1 MHQHG
6 LFDIQQR
13 HDRIKQYV
21 TMLDQLNSIV
31 DWEAFRPTLETI
43 REKKRKS
50 SAGRKPFDVVFMF
63 KILVLQSLYNLS
75 DAQLEFQITDRFSF
89 MAFLGLHLNDRV
101 PDEKTI
107 WLFRDELTTAK
118 LIDRL
123 FKQFDETLSSNGPV
137 AERGAAEKG
146 QIIDAT
152 IVSAPKQR
160 NRREENKQIKEGE
173 TPESW
178 DSKPNKKR
186 QKDTDARWTRKRNVS
201 YYGYKNHVN
210 VDAKHKFIRR
220 FEVTSASVH
229 DSQAVK
235 SLLDKKNNGKEV
247 YADSAYTGEEIDNLL
262 EANNLQSRIN
272 EKGYRNRPLTE
283 SQKESNREKS
293 KIRSRVEHI
302 FGVQSQRAGSLLLR
316 GIGIVRAK
324 TKIGMRN
331 LSYNLSRYALLK
343 SSG

>member
-1 MHQHG
+1 MAMHQHG

-13 HDRIKQYV
+13 HDRIKQYA

-31 DWEAFRPTLETI
+31 DWESFRPTLETI
-43 REKKRKS
+43 RKKQRKS
-50 SAGRKPFDVVFMF
+50 NAGRKPFDVVFMF

-75 DAQLEFQITDRFSF
+75 DAQMEFQITDRFSF
-89 MAFLGLHLNDRV
+89 MAFLGLQLNDRV

-118 LIDRL
+118 LIDLL
-123 FKQFDETLSSNGPV
+123 FEQFDATLSANGF
-137 AERGAAEKG
+137 AAEKG

-160 NRREENKQIKEGE
+160 NSREENKQIKEEGK

-186 QKDTDARWTRKRNVS
+186 QKDTDARWTKKRNVS

-235 SLLDKKNNGKEV
+235 NLLDKKNSGKEV
-247 YADSAYTGEEIDNLL
+247 YADSAYVGEEIASLL
-262 EANNLQSRIN
+262 HENHLQSRIN
-272 EKGYRNRPLTE
+272 EKGYRNRPLTD

-324 TKIGMRN
+324 TKIGLRN

>member
-13 HDRIKQYV
+13 HDRIKQYA
-21 TMLDQLNSIV
+21 TMLEQLNSIV

-43 REKKRKS
+43 RKKQRKS
-50 SAGRKPFDVVFMF
+50 NAGRKPFDVVFMF

-107 WLFRDELTTAK
+107 WLFRDELTAAG
-118 LIDRL
+118 LIDPL
-123 FKQFDETLSSNGPV
+123 FEQFDATLSTNGF
-137 AERGAAEKG
+137 AAEKG

-160 NRREENKQIKEGE
+160 NSCEENKQIKEEGK

-186 QKDTDARWTRKRNVS
+186 QKDTDARWTKKRNIS
-201 YYGYKNHVN
+201 YFGYKNHVN

-235 SLLDKKNNGKEV
+235 SLLDKKNSGKEV
-247 YADSAYTGEEIDNLL
+247 YADSAYVSEEIASLL
-262 EANNLQSRIN
+262 HENDLQSRIN

-283 SQKESNREKS
+283 FQKESNREKS

-324 TKIGMRN
+324 TKIGLRN

>member
-13 HDRIKQYV
+13 HDRIKQYA
-21 TMLDQLNSIV
+21 TMLEQLNSIV

-43 REKKRKS
+43 RKKQRKS
-50 SAGRKPFDVVFMF
+50 NAGRKPFDVVFMF

-107 WLFRDELTTAK
+107 WLFRDELTAAG
-118 LIDRL
+118 LIDPL
-123 FKQFDETLSSNGPV
+123 FEQF
-137 AERGAAEKG
+137 
-146 QIIDAT
+146 DAT

-160 NRREENKQIKEGE
+160 NSREENKQIKEEGK

-186 QKDTDARWTRKRNVS
+186 QKDTDARWTKKRNIS
-201 YYGYKNHVN
+201 YFGYKNHVN

-235 SLLDKKNNGKEV
+235 SLLDKKNSGKEV
-247 YADSAYTGEEIDNLL
+247 YADSAYVSEEIASLL
-262 EANNLQSRIN
+262 HENDLQSRIN

-283 SQKESNREKS
+283 FQKESNREKS

-324 TKIGMRN
+324 TKIGLRN

>member
-1 MHQHG
+1 
-6 LFDIQQR
+6 
-13 HDRIKQYV
+13 
-21 TMLDQLNSIV
+21 V

-50 SAGRKPFDVVFMF
+50 NAGRKPFDVVFMF

-89 MAFLGLHLNDRV
+89 MAFLGMHLNDRV

-107 WLFRDELTTAK
+107 WLFRDELTAAG
-118 LIDRL
+118 LIGRL
-123 FKQFDETLSSNGPV
+123 FEQFDVTLSSNGFS
-137 AERGAAEKG
+137 AEQG

-160 NRREENKQIKEGE
+160 NRREENKQIKEEGKA
-173 TPESW
+173 PESW
-178 DSKPNKKR
+178 ESKPNKKR
-186 QKDTDARWTRKRNVS
+186 QKDTDARWTKKRNVS
-201 YYGYKNHVN
+201 YFGYKNHVN

-229 DSQAVK
+229 DSQPVK
-235 SLLDKKNNGKEV
+235 GLLDGKNRGKAF
-247 YADSAYTGEEIDNLL
+247 YADSAYTGEEIANLL
-262 EANNLQSRIN
+262 RENDLHSRIN
-272 EKGYRNRPLTE
+272 EKGYRNRPLSE

-293 KIRSRVEHI
+293 KIRSRVEHV
-302 FGVQSQRAGSLLLR
+302 FGVQSQRAGGLLLR
-316 GIGIVRAK
+316 SIGIVRAK
-324 TKIGMRN
+324 TKIGLRN

>member
-1 MHQHG
+1 MRVASHS
-6 LFDIQQR
+6 
-13 HDRIKQYV
+13 
-21 TMLDQLNSIV
+21 TC
-31 DWEAFRPTLETI
+31 
-43 REKKRKS
+43 
-50 SAGRKPFDVVFMF
+50 VFMF

-123 FKQFDETLSSNGPV
+123 FEQFDATLSSNGF
-137 AERGAAEKG
+137 AAEKG

-201 YYGYKNHVN
+201 YYGYKNHGN

-235 SLLDKKNNGKEV
+235 SLLDKKNSGQEV
-247 YADSAYTGEEIDNLL
+247 YADSAYVGKEIDNLL
-262 EANNLQSRIN
+262 EASNLQSRIN

-283 SQKESNREKS
+283 SQQEANREKS

-302 FGVQSQRAGSLLLR
+302 FGVQSQRAGSLIR
-316 GIGIVRAK
+316 RSIGMVRAK
-324 TKIGMRN
+324 TKIGLRN

>member
-13 HDRIKQYV
+13 HDRIKQYA
-21 TMLDQLNSIV
+21 TMLEQLNSIV
-31 DWEAFRPTLETI
+31 DWEAFRPTLEII
-43 REKKRKS
+43 RKKQRKS
-50 SAGRKPFDVVFMF
+50 NAGRKSFDVVFMF

-89 MAFLGLHLNDRV
+89 MAFLGLQLNDRV

-118 LIDRL
+118 LIDPL
-123 FKQFDETLSSNGPV
+123 FEQFDVTLSSNGF
-137 AERGAAEKG
+137 AAEKG

-160 NRREENKQIKEGE
+160 NSREENRQIKEEGKA
-173 TPESW
+173 PESW

-186 QKDTDARWTRKRNVS
+186 QKDTDARWTKKRNVS
-201 YYGYKNHVN
+201 YFGYKNHVN

-247 YADSAYTGEEIDNLL
+247 YADSAYVGEEIANLL
-262 EANNLQSRIN
+262 HENNLQSHIN

-283 SQKESNREKS
+283 LQKESNREKS

-302 FGVQSQRAGSLLLR
+302 FGVQSQRAGNLILR
-316 GIGIVRAK
+316 SIGIIRAK
-324 TKIGMRN
+324 TKIGLRN

>member
-13 HDRIKQYV
+13 HDRIKQYA
-21 TMLDQLNSIV
+21 TMLEQLNSIV

-43 REKKRKS
+43 REKQRKS
-50 SAGRKPFDVVFMF
+50 NAGRKPFDVVFMF

-89 MAFLGLHLNDRV
+89 MAFLGLQLNDRV

-123 FKQFDETLSSNGPV
+123 FEQFDATLSANGF
-137 AERGAAEKG
+137 AAEKG

-160 NRREENKQIKEGE
+160 NSREENKQIKEEGKA
-173 TPESW
+173 PESW

-186 QKDTDARWTRKRNVS
+186 QKDTDARWTKKRNVS
-201 YYGYKNHVN
+201 YFGYKNHVN

-235 SLLDKKNNGKEV
+235 SLLDKKNRSKEV
-247 YADSAYTGEEIDNLL
+247 YADSAYVGEEIANLL
-262 EANNLQSRIN
+262 ETNDLQSRIH
-272 EKGYRNRPLTE
+272 EKGYRNHPLTE

-302 FGVQSQRAGSLLLR
+302 FGVQSQRAGGLILR

-324 TKIGMRN
+324 TKIGLRN

>member
-13 HDRIKQYV
+13 HDRIKQYA
-21 TMLDQLNSIV
+21 TMLEQLNSIV

-43 REKKRKS
+43 RKKQRKS
-50 SAGRKPFDVVFMF
+50 NAGRKPFDVVFMF
-63 KILVLQSLYNLS
+63 KILILQSLYNLS

-89 MAFLGLHLNDRV
+89 MAFLGLQLNDPV

-118 LIDRL
+118 LIDPL
-123 FKQFDETLSSNGPV
+123 FEQFDRALSSNGF
-137 AERGAAEKG
+137 AAEKG

-160 NRREENKQIKEGE
+160 NSREENKQIKEEGK

-186 QKDTDARWTRKRNVS
+186 QKDTNARWTKKRNVS
-201 YYGYKNHVN
+201 YFGYKNHVN

-229 DSQAVK
+229 DSQTVK
-235 SLLDKKNNGKEV
+235 NLLDEKNSSKEV
-247 YADSAYTGEEIDNLL
+247 YADSAYVGEEISNLL
-262 EANNLQSRIN
+262 EANDLQSCIN

-283 SQKESNREKS
+283 SQKESHREKS
-293 KIRSRVEHI
+293 KIRSRVEHV

-324 TKIGMRN
+324 TKIGLRN

>member
-1 MHQHG
+1 MAMHQHG

-13 HDRIKQYV
+13 HDRIKQYA
-21 TMLDQLNSIV
+21 TMLEQLNSII

-50 SAGRKPFDVVFMF
+50 NAGRKPFDVVFMF
-63 KILVLQSLYNLS
+63 KILILQSLYNLS

-89 MAFLGLHLNDRV
+89 MAFLGLQLNDRV

-123 FKQFDETLSSNGPV
+123 FDQFDATLSASGF
-137 AERGAAEKG
+137 AAEKG

-160 NRREENKQIKEGE
+160 NSCEENKQIKEGE

-178 DSKPNKKR
+178 DSQPNKKR
-186 QKDTDARWTRKRNVS
+186 QKDTDARWTKKRNVS
-201 YYGYKNHVN
+201 YFGYKNHVN

-235 SLLDKKNNGKEV
+235 DLLDEKNSGKEV
-247 YADSAYTGEEIDNLL
+247 YADSAYVGEEIANLL
-262 EANNLQSRIN
+262 EANDLQSRIN

-283 SQKESNREKS
+283 FQKESNREKS

-302 FGVQSQRAGSLLLR
+302 FGVQSQRAGNLLLR
-316 GIGIVRAK
+316 GLGIVRAK
-324 TKIGMRN
+324 TKIGLRN